1 MGEIVKRRIKCF
13 YVDEGSYW
21 KSLLEKILWRRFEFD
36 LVNSNN
42 EVSGWRKVEESI

>member
-13 YVDEGSYW
+13 HVDEGSYW
-21 KSLLEKILWRRFEFD
+21 KSLSEKILWRRPELD
-36 LVNSNN
+36 PANSNN